1 MKRLLFLSGKGGT
14 GKTTTAAA
22 FAYFSGAKALAD
34 CDVDAPNLH
43 LVTQLTT
50 EPAVSDFIGAEKAVV
65 DPSRCIGCGLCAEK
79 CRFDAI
85 APDGNYY
92 KVNEYAC
99 EGCGVC
105 TYVCPQQAVSMQT
118 DVAGQ
123 KQLYQESE
131 QTFSTARL
139 KMGRGNSGKLVTEVK
154 LALLRN
160 APECQ
165 LALIDGSPGI
175 GCPVIAS
182 VSGVD
187 MVLVVAEASKSGI
200 SDLQRLLKTAE
211 TFRVPLAVCVNKWDV
226 SPAHTKEIQAYCAA
240 QNIPFVGKIPYDRQ
254 AGKAIN
260 HGQSLASC
268 PGAAADA
275 LYQVYCRT
283 MEQMGLPAA
292 ERPAHIFAETA
303 DTCRNG

>member
-43 LVTQLTT
+43 LVTKLTA
-50 EPAVSDFIGAEKAVV
+50 EPEVSDFIGAEKATI
-65 DPSRCIGCGLCAEK
+65 DPAQCVGCGLCAEK

-85 APDGNYY
+85 IKAGSKYQ
-92 KVNEYAC
+92 VNEYAC

-105 TYVCPQQAVSMQT
+105 AYVCPQQAVSMQN

-123 KQLYQESE
+123 KQLYKAPE

-154 LALLRN
+154 LALLKN
-160 APECQ
+160 APDCQ

-187 MVLVVAEASKSGI
+187 LVLVVAEASKSGI

-211 TFRVPLAVCVNKWDV
+211 TFRVPLAMCVNKWDV
-226 SPAHTKEIQAYCAA
+226 SPAHTEEIEAYCAA
-240 QNIPFVGKIPYDRQ
+240 QQIPFVGKIPYDRQ
-254 AGKAIN
+254 AGKAVN
-260 HGQSLASC
+260 RGESLASC

-275 LYQVYCRT
+275 LYQIYCRT
-283 MEQMGLPAA
+283 MEQMGLPVG
-292 ERPAHIFAETA
+292 ERPPHIS
-303 DTCRNG
+303 G